1 MVEKDRGIKRARIVK
16 GDEIPLRKKK
26 RCSRNNDRRYAKIDY
41 RINLL
46 VGDGEELKRLQEK

>member
-1 MVEKDRGIKRARIVK
+1 MRF
-16 GDEIPLRKKK
+16 PLEKK
-26 RCSRNNDRRYAKIDY
+26 RCSINNDRRYAKIDY